1 MDTRQKIII
10 VLTSGTIPDEVL
22 AEYSNLFGLS
32 EGEKEVV
39 GTFSYGH
46 NQIGLYF
53 PSEYQQKVVE
63 LIKSGKV
70 EKDAAYTSYYETDS
84 DTGQGVLAPVQYW
97 KEVSIDGN
105 GISGCEDIINE
116 ALEVDLEPGLG
127 FNLDNISKGYAQ
139 MISGFESE
147 LNDMKQAI
155 PKEIQAYHDDES
167 FEEIKKNA
175 IEKVIGS
182 EEYKKLVDLQ
192 NHSKVDPEE
201 VEKEAQALQEQY
213 ELEKTNYF
221 FENKIPINAD
231 TIREY
236 DAEEGRLDELQKKID
251 ELGEASIPT
260 EKQAEIKQLEKSI
273 RNQIISIVDQQVDY
287 DFASLAAISQKKKEF
302 LSSLKEVLDE
312 GDLQTEEST
321 QPNSLLLDVLS
332 SPSESETNSEP
343 SSETENLK
351 EFDEVPEVL
360 SEVQTNDTQQ
370 PDNPTPE
377 EDEVD
382 SSTTASDFIEDD
394 RLPEEPKDEPL
405 EEPEEEVDLGDLDA
419 SLNNEDAEQFG
430 VSGFRALEG
439 EPAIKEEKSD
449 IENGE
454 EEMKQEEH
462 TEDQSQGLDGW
473 FDTKNTPTEKEEVVA
488 TKIEEPRDEE
498 KTPKKPNKQASK
510 KGLVGKFNKLEKK
523 EKIFFGV
530 TGAVGVIILILGIS
544 TVLSISKALN
554 APKDNSIKSEK
565 IESKSS
571 KTKNDS
577 SSSKSKSKDSKS
589 SDDTDSNKKYKLSKS
604 QYEDYVNRLS
614 ALSGIYINSDGG
626 LGGELKFSD
635 GSTRRIKKFTR
646 DGELIVVDEDKKET
660 TFDKKWV
667 DGLLARL
674 EAEGTSSK
682 ESGQNE
688 ESTDKSKEGGE

>member
-22 AEYSNLFGLS
+22 AEYSDLFGLS

-84 DTGQGVLAPVQYW
+84 DTGQGVLAPVEYW

-105 GISGCEDIINE
+105 GSSEYEDIINE
-116 ALEVDLEPGLG
+116 ALEVDLEPSLG

-147 LNDMKQAI
+147 LNDMKQSM
-155 PKEIQAYHDDES
+155 PKEIQAYHNDEN

-175 IEKVIGS
+175 IEKVINS
-182 EEYKKLVDLQ
+182 EDYKKLVDLQ
-192 NHSKVDPEE
+192 NHPKVDPEE
-201 VEKEAQALQEQY
+201 VEKKAQELQEQY

-231 TIREY
+231 TIRKY

-251 ELGEASIPT
+251 ELSEASIPT
-260 EKQAEIKQLEKSI
+260 EKQAEIKQLKKSI
-273 RNQIISIVDQQVDY
+273 RNQIISIVDQEVDY

-312 GDLQTEEST
+312 GDLQEEGPT
-321 QPNSLLLDVLS
+321 QPNSLLLDVMS
-332 SPSESETNSEP
+332 SPSESETNNES
-343 SSETENLK
+343 SSETENLQ
-351 EFDEVPEVL
+351 EFDETPEVL
-360 SEVQTNDTQQ
+360 SEVQTNDTQ
-370 PDNPTPE
+370 PENPTPE
-377 EDEVD
+377 KDEVD
-382 SSTTASDFIEDD
+382 SSTNAADFIEED
-394 RLPEEPKDEPL
+394 RLPEIPKEEAL
-405 EEPEEEVDLGDLDA
+405 EEAEEEVDLGDLDA

-439 EPAIKEEKSD
+439 EPVTKEEKAD

-462 TEDQSQGLDGW
+462 TEEQEQGLDGW

-488 TKIEEPRDEE
+488 SKTEEPSEEE

-565 IESKSS
+565 VESKSS
-571 KTKNDS
+571 KTKSDS
-577 SSSKSKSKDSKS
+577 SSSKSKSKTSKS

-682 ESGQNE
+682 ESGQSE

>member
-22 AEYSNLFGLS
+22 AEYSDLFGLS

-84 DTGQGVLAPVQYW
+84 DTGQGVLAPVEYW

-105 GISGCEDIINE
+105 GSSEYEDIINE
-116 ALEVDLEPGLG
+116 ALEVDLEPSLG

-147 LNDMKQAI
+147 LNDMKQSM
-155 PKEIQAYHDDES
+155 PKEIQAYHNDEN

-175 IEKVIGS
+175 IEKVINS
-182 EEYKKLVDLQ
+182 EDYKKLVDLQ
-192 NHSKVDPEE
+192 NHPKVDPEE
-201 VEKEAQALQEQY
+201 VEKKAQELQEQY

-231 TIREY
+231 TIRKY

-260 EKQAEIKQLEKSI
+260 EKQAEIKQLKKSI
-273 RNQIISIVDQQVDY
+273 RNQIISIVDQEVDY

-312 GDLQTEEST
+312 GDLQEEGPT
-321 QPNSLLLDVLS
+321 QPNSLLLDVMS
-332 SPSESETNSEP
+332 SPSESETNNES
-343 SSETENLK
+343 SSETENLQ
-351 EFDEVPEVL
+351 EFDETPEVL
-360 SEVQTNDTQQ
+360 SEVQTNDTQ
-370 PDNPTPE
+370 PENPTPE
-377 EDEVD
+377 KDEVD
-382 SSTTASDFIEDD
+382 SSTNAADFIEED
-394 RLPEEPKDEPL
+394 RLPEIPK
-405 EEPEEEVDLGDLDA
+405 EEAEEEVDLGDLDA

-439 EPAIKEEKSD
+439 ESVIKEEKSD

-462 TEDQSQGLDGW
+462 TEEQEQGLDGW

-488 TKIEEPRDEE
+488 SKTEEPSEEE

-565 IESKSS
+565 VESKSS
-571 KTKNDS
+571 KTKSDS
-577 SSSKSKSKDSKS
+577 SSSKSKSKTSKS

-604 QYEDYVNRLS
+604 QYEDYVSRLS

-682 ESGQNE
+682 ESGQSE
-688 ESTDKSKEGGE
+688 GSTDKPKEGGE

>member
-22 AEYSNLFGLS
+22 AEYSDLFGLS

-84 DTGQGVLAPVQYW
+84 DTGQGVLAPVEYW

-105 GISGCEDIINE
+105 GSSEYEDIINE
-116 ALEVDLEPGLG
+116 ALEVDLEPSLG

-147 LNDMKQAI
+147 LNDMKQSM
-155 PKEIQAYHDDES
+155 PKEIQAYHNDEN

-175 IEKVIGS
+175 IEKVINS
-182 EEYKKLVDLQ
+182 EDYKKLVDLQ
-192 NHSKVDPEE
+192 NHPKVDPEE
-201 VEKEAQALQEQY
+201 VEKKAQELQKQY

-231 TIREY
+231 TIRKY

-260 EKQAEIKQLEKSI
+260 EKQAEIKQLKKSI
-273 RNQIISIVDQQVDY
+273 RNQIISIVDQEVDY

-312 GDLQTEEST
+312 GDLQEEGPT
-321 QPNSLLLDVLS
+321 QPNSLLLDVMS
-332 SPSESETNSEP
+332 SPSESETNNES
-343 SSETENLK
+343 SSETENLQ
-351 EFDEVPEVL
+351 EFDETPEVL
-360 SEVQTNDTQQ
+360 SEVQTNDTQ
-370 PDNPTPE
+370 PENPTPE
-377 EDEVD
+377 KDEVD
-382 SSTTASDFIEDD
+382 SSTNAADFIEED
-394 RLPEEPKDEPL
+394 RLPEIPKEEAL
-405 EEPEEEVDLGDLDA
+405 EEAEEEVDLGDLDA

-439 EPAIKEEKSD
+439 ESVIKEEKSD

-462 TEDQSQGLDGW
+462 TEEQEQGLDGW

-488 TKIEEPRDEE
+488 SKTEEPSEEE

-530 TGAVGVIILILGIS
+530 TGAVGVIILILGFS

-565 IESKSS
+565 VESKSS
-571 KTKNDS
+571 KTKSDS
-577 SSSKSKSKDSKS
+577 SSSKSKSKTSKS

-604 QYEDYVNRLS
+604 QYEDYVSRLS

-682 ESGQNE
+682 ESGQSE
-688 ESTDKSKEGGE
+688 GSTDKPKEGGE

>member
-22 AEYSNLFGLS
+22 AEYSDLFGLS

-84 DTGQGVLAPVQYW
+84 DTGQGVLAPVEYW

-105 GISGCEDIINE
+105 GSSEYEDIINE
-116 ALEVDLEPGLG
+116 ALEVDLEPSLG

-147 LNDMKQAI
+147 LNDMKQSM
-155 PKEIQAYHDDES
+155 PKEIQAYHNDEN

-175 IEKVIGS
+175 IEKVINS
-182 EEYKKLVDLQ
+182 EDYKKLVDLQ
-192 NHSKVDPEE
+192 NHPKVDTEE
-201 VEKEAQALQEQY
+201 VEKKAQELQEQY

-231 TIREY
+231 TIRKY

-260 EKQAEIKQLEKSI
+260 EKQAEIEQLKKSI

-312 GDLQTEEST
+312 GDLQEEGPT
-321 QPNSLLLDVLS
+321 QPNSLLLDVMS
-332 SPSESETNSEP
+332 SPSESETNNES
-343 SSETENLK
+343 SSETENLQ
-351 EFDEVPEVL
+351 EFDETPEVL
-360 SEVQTNDTQQ
+360 SEVQTNDTQ
-370 PDNPTPE
+370 PENPTPE
-377 EDEVD
+377 KDEVD
-382 SSTTASDFIEDD
+382 SSTNAADFIEGD
-394 RLPEEPKDEPL
+394 RLPEIPKEEAL
-405 EEPEEEVDLGDLDA
+405 EEAEEVVDLGDLDA

-439 EPAIKEEKSD
+439 EPVIKEEKSD

-462 TEDQSQGLDGW
+462 TEEQEQGLDGW

-488 TKIEEPRDEE
+488 SKTEEPSEEE

-530 TGAVGVIILILGIS
+530 TGAVGVIILIWGIS

-565 IESKSS
+565 VESKSS
-571 KTKNDS
+571 KTKSDS
-577 SSSKSKSKDSKS
+577 SSSKSKSKTSKS

-604 QYEDYVNRLS
+604 QYEDYVSRLS

-682 ESGQNE
+682 ESGQSE
-688 ESTDKSKEGGE
+688 ESTDKPKEGGE

>member
-22 AEYSNLFGLS
+22 AEYSDLFGLS

-63 LIKSGKV
+63 LIRSGKV

-84 DTGQGVLAPVQYW
+84 DTGQGVLAPVEYW

-105 GISGCEDIINE
+105 GTSEYEDIINE
-116 ALEVDLEPGLG
+116 ALEVDLEPSLG

-147 LNDMKQAI
+147 LNDMKQSM
-155 PKEIQAYHDDES
+155 PEEIQAYHNDEN

-175 IEKVIGS
+175 IEKVINS
-182 EEYKKLVDLQ
+182 EDYKKLVDLQ
-192 NHSKVDPEE
+192 NHPKVDPEE
-201 VEKEAQALQEQY
+201 VEKKAQELQEQY

-231 TIREY
+231 TIRKY

-260 EKQAEIKQLEKSI
+260 EKQAEIKQLKKLI

-312 GDLQTEEST
+312 GDLQEEGPT
-321 QPNSLLLDVLS
+321 QPNSLLLDVMS
-332 SPSESETNSEP
+332 SPSESETNNES
-343 SSETENLK
+343 SSETENLQ
-351 EFDEVPEVL
+351 EFDETPEVL
-360 SEVQTNDTQQ
+360 SEVQTNDTQ
-370 PDNPTPE
+370 PENPTPE
-377 EDEVD
+377 KDEVD
-382 SSTTASDFIEDD
+382 SSTNAADFIEED
-394 RLPEEPKDEPL
+394 RLPEIPKEEAL
-405 EEPEEEVDLGDLDA
+405 EEAEEEVDLEDLDA

-439 EPAIKEEKSD
+439 EPVIKEEKSD

-462 TEDQSQGLDGW
+462 TEEQEQGLDGW

-488 TKIEEPRDEE
+488 PKTEEPSEEE

-523 EKIFFGV
+523 EKIFFGA
-530 TGAVGVIILILGIS
+530 TGAVGVIILIFGLS

-565 IESKSS
+565 VESKSS
-571 KTKNDS
+571 KTKSDS
-577 SSSKSKSKDSKS
+577 SSSKSKSKTSKS

-682 ESGQNE
+682 ESGQSE
-688 ESTDKSKEGGE
+688 ESTDKPKEGAE

>member
-22 AEYSNLFGLS
+22 AEYSDLFGLS

-84 DTGQGVLAPVQYW
+84 DTGQGVLAPVEYW

-105 GISGCEDIINE
+105 GTSEYEDIINE
-116 ALEVDLEPGLG
+116 ALEVDLEPSLG

-147 LNDMKQAI
+147 LNDMKQSM
-155 PKEIQAYHDDES
+155 PEEIQAYHNDEN

-175 IEKVIGS
+175 IEKVINS
-182 EEYKKLVDLQ
+182 EDYKKLVDLQ
-192 NHSKVDPEE
+192 NHSKVDPGE
-201 VEKEAQALQEQY
+201 VEKKAQELQEQY

-236 DAEEGRLDELQKKID
+236 DAEEGRLDDLQKKID
-251 ELGEASIPT
+251 ELGEASIST
-260 EKQAEIKQLEKSI
+260 EKQAEIRQLKKSI
-273 RNQIISIVDQQVDY
+273 RNQIISLVDQQVDY

-312 GDLQTEEST
+312 GDLQTEEPT

-343 SSETENLK
+343 SSETENLQ

-394 RLPEEPKDEPL
+394 RRPEEPKEEPL

-439 EPAIKEEKSD
+439 EPVIKEEKSD

-462 TEDQSQGLDGW
+462 TEEQEQGLDGW

-488 TKIEEPRDEE
+488 PKTEEPSEEE

-530 TGAVGVIILILGIS
+530 TGAVGVIMLIFGIS

-565 IESKSS
+565 VESKSS
-571 KTKNDS
+571 KTKSDS
-577 SSSKSKSKDSKS
+577 SSSKSKSKTSKS
-589 SDDTDSNKKYKLSKS
+589 SEDTDSNKKYKLSKS

-682 ESGQNE
+682 ESGQSE
-688 ESTDKSKEGGE
+688 ESTDKPKEGAE

>member
-22 AEYSNLFGLS
+22 AEYSDLFGLS

-84 DTGQGVLAPVQYW
+84 DTGQGVLAPVEYW

-105 GISGCEDIINE
+105 GSSEYEDIINE
-116 ALEVDLEPGLG
+116 ALEVDLEPSLG

-147 LNDMKQAI
+147 LNDMKQSM
-155 PKEIQAYHDDES
+155 PKEIQAYHNDEN

-175 IEKVIGS
+175 IEKVINS
-182 EEYKKLVDLQ
+182 EDYKKLVDLQ
-192 NHSKVDPEE
+192 NHPKVDPEE
-201 VEKEAQALQEQY
+201 VEKKAQELQEQY

-221 FENKIPINAD
+221 FENKIPINAE

-236 DAEEGRLDELQKKID
+236 DAEEGRLNELQKKID
-251 ELGEASIPT
+251 ELSEASIPT

-273 RNQIISIVDQQVDY
+273 RNQVISIIDQQVDY

-302 LSSLKEVLDE
+302 LSSLKEVLDD
-312 GDLQTEEST
+312 GDLQEEGPT
-321 QPNSLLLDVLS
+321 QPNSLLLDVMS
-332 SPSESETNSEP
+332 SPSESETNNES
-343 SSETENLK
+343 SSETENLQ
-351 EFDEVPEVL
+351 EFDETPEVL
-360 SEVQTNDTQQ
+360 SEVQTNATQ
-370 PDNPTPE
+370 PENSTPE

-382 SSTTASDFIEDD
+382 SSTNAADFIEED
-394 RLPEEPKDEPL
+394 RLLEIPKEEPL
-405 EEPEEEVDLGDLDA
+405 EEAEEVVDLGDLDA

-439 EPAIKEEKSD
+439 EPVIKEEKSD

-462 TEDQSQGLDGW
+462 TEEQERGLDGW

-488 TKIEEPRDEE
+488 PKTEEPSEEE
-498 KTPKKPNKQASK
+498 KTPKKPNKQVSK

-530 TGAVGVIILILGIS
+530 AGAVGVIMLIFGIS

-565 IESKSS
+565 VESKSS
-571 KTKNDS
+571 KTKSDS
-577 SSSKSKSKDSKS
+577 SSSKSKSKTSKS
-589 SDDTDSNKKYKLSKS
+589 SDGTDSNKKYKLSKS

-682 ESGQNE
+682 ESGQSE
-688 ESTDKSKEGGE
+688 ESTDKPKEGAE

>member
-22 AEYSNLFGLS
+22 AEYSDLFGLS

-84 DTGQGVLAPVQYW
+84 DTGQGVLAPVEYW

-105 GISGCEDIINE
+105 GSSEYEDIINE
-116 ALEVDLEPGLG
+116 ALEVDLEPSLG

-147 LNDMKQAI
+147 LNDMKQSM
-155 PKEIQAYHDDES
+155 PKEIQAYHNDEN

-175 IEKVIGS
+175 IEKVINS
-182 EEYKKLVDLQ
+182 EDYKKLVDLQ
-192 NHSKVDPEE
+192 NHPKVDPEE
-201 VEKEAQALQEQY
+201 VEKKAQELQEQY

-231 TIREY
+231 TIRKY

-251 ELGEASIPT
+251 ELSEASIPT
-260 EKQAEIKQLEKSI
+260 EKQAEIKQLKKSI
-273 RNQIISIVDQQVDY
+273 RNQIISIVDQEVDY

-312 GDLQTEEST
+312 GDLQEEGPT
-321 QPNSLLLDVLS
+321 QPNSLLLDVMS
-332 SPSESETNSEP
+332 SPSESETNNES
-343 SSETENLK
+343 SSETENLQ
-351 EFDEVPEVL
+351 EFDETPEVL
-360 SEVQTNDTQQ
+360 SEVQTNDTQ
-370 PDNPTPE
+370 PENPTPE
-377 EDEVD
+377 KDEVD
-382 SSTTASDFIEDD
+382 SSTNAADFIEED
-394 RLPEEPKDEPL
+394 RLPEIPK
-405 EEPEEEVDLGDLDA
+405 EEAEEEVDLGDLDA

-439 EPAIKEEKSD
+439 EPVIKEEKAD

-462 TEDQSQGLDGW
+462 TEEQEQGLDGW

-488 TKIEEPRDEE
+488 SKTEEPSEEE

-565 IESKSS
+565 VESKSS
-571 KTKNDS
+571 KTKSDS
-577 SSSKSKSKDSKS
+577 SSSKSKSKTSKS

-604 QYEDYVNRLS
+604 QYEDYVSRLS

-682 ESGQNE
+682 ESGQSE
-688 ESTDKSKEGGE
+688 ESADKSKEGGE

>member
-22 AEYSNLFGLS
+22 AEYSDLFGLS

-84 DTGQGVLAPVQYW
+84 DTGQGVLAPVEYW

-105 GISGCEDIINE
+105 GTSEYEDIINE
-116 ALEVDLEPGLG
+116 ALEVDLEPSLG

-147 LNDMKQAI
+147 LNDMKQSM
-155 PKEIQAYHDDES
+155 PEEIQAYHNDEN

-175 IEKVIGS
+175 IEKVINS
-182 EEYKKLVDLQ
+182 EDYKKLVDLQ

-201 VEKEAQALQEQY
+201 VEKKAQELQKQY

-236 DAEEGRLDELQKKID
+236 DAEEGRLNELQKKID

-260 EKQAEIKQLEKSI
+260 EKQAEIKQLKKSI

-312 GDLQTEEST
+312 GDLQAEGST
-321 QPNSLLLDVLS
+321 QPNSLLLDVMS
-332 SPSESETNSEP
+332 SPSESETNNES
-343 SSETENLK
+343 SSETENLQ
-351 EFDEVPEVL
+351 EFDETPEVL
-360 SEVQTNDTQQ
+360 SEVQTNDTQ
-370 PDNPTPE
+370 PENSTPE
-377 EDEVD
+377 
-382 SSTTASDFIEDD
+382 
-394 RLPEEPKDEPL
+394 KD
-405 EEPEEEVDLGDLDA
+405 EVDLGDLDA

-439 EPAIKEEKSD
+439 EPVIKEEKSD

-454 EEMKQEEH
+454 EMKQEEH
-462 TEDQSQGLDGW
+462 TEEQEQGLDGW

-488 TKIEEPRDEE
+488 SKTEKPSEEE

-523 EKIFFGV
+523 EKIFFGM
-530 TGAVGVIILILGIS
+530 TGAVGVIILIFGIS

-565 IESKSS
+565 VESKSS
-571 KTKNDS
+571 KTKSDS
-577 SSSKSKSKDSKS
+577 SSSKSKSKTSKS
-589 SDDTDSNKKYKLSKS
+589 SDDTDSGKKYKLSKS
-604 QYEDYVNRLS
+604 QYEDYVSRLS

-646 DGELIVVDEDKKET
+646 DGELIVIDENKKET

-682 ESGQNE
+682 ESGQSE

>member
-10 VLTSGTIPDEVL
+10 VLTSGTIPDKVL
-22 AEYSNLFGLS
+22 AEYSDLFGLS

-63 LIKSGKV
+63 LIRSGKV

-84 DTGQGVLAPVQYW
+84 DTGQGVLAPVEYW

-105 GISGCEDIINE
+105 GSSEYEDIINE
-116 ALEVDLEPGLG
+116 ALEVDLEPSLG

-147 LNDMKQAI
+147 LNDMKQSM
-155 PKEIQAYHDDES
+155 PKEIQAYHNDEN

-175 IEKVIGS
+175 IEKVINS
-182 EEYKKLVDLQ
+182 EDYKKLVDLQ
-192 NHSKVDPEE
+192 NHPKVDPEE
-201 VEKEAQALQEQY
+201 VEKKAQELQEQY

-231 TIREY
+231 TIRKY

-260 EKQAEIKQLEKSI
+260 EKQAEIKQLKKSI

-312 GDLQTEEST
+312 GDLQEEGPT
-321 QPNSLLLDVLS
+321 QPNSLLLDVMS
-332 SPSESETNSEP
+332 SPSESETNNES
-343 SSETENLK
+343 SSETENLQ
-351 EFDEVPEVL
+351 EFDETPEVL
-360 SEVQTNDTQQ
+360 SEVQTNDTQ
-370 PDNPTPE
+370 PENPIPE
-377 EDEVD
+377 
-382 SSTTASDFIEDD
+382 
-394 RLPEEPKDEPL
+394 KD
-405 EEPEEEVDLGDLDA
+405 EVDLGDLDA

-430 VSGFRALEG
+430 VSGFRALEE
-439 EPAIKEEKSD
+439 EPVIKEEKSD
-449 IENGE
+449 MENGE

-462 TEDQSQGLDGW
+462 TEEQEQGLDGW

-488 TKIEEPRDEE
+488 SKTEEPSEEE

-530 TGAVGVIILILGIS
+530 IGAVGVIILILGIS

-565 IESKSS
+565 VESKSS
-571 KTKNDS
+571 KTKSDS
-577 SSSKSKSKDSKS
+577 SSSKSKSKTSKS

-682 ESGQNE
+682 ESGQSE
-688 ESTDKSKEGGE
+688 ESTDKPKEGAE

>member
-22 AEYSNLFGLS
+22 AEYSDLFGLS

-84 DTGQGVLAPVQYW
+84 DTGQGVLAPVEYW

-105 GISGCEDIINE
+105 GSSEYEDIINE
-116 ALEVDLEPGLG
+116 ALEVDLEPSLG

-147 LNDMKQAI
+147 LNDMKQSM
-155 PKEIQAYHDDES
+155 PKEIQAYHNDEN

-175 IEKVIGS
+175 IEKVINS
-182 EEYKKLVDLQ
+182 EDYKKLVDLQ
-192 NHSKVDPEE
+192 NQPKVDPEE
-201 VEKEAQALQEQY
+201 VEKKAQELQEQY

-221 FENKIPINAD
+221 YENKIPINAD
-231 TIREY
+231 TIRKY

-260 EKQAEIKQLEKSI
+260 EKQAEIKQLKKSI

-287 DFASLAAISQKKKEF
+287 DFASLAAISQQKKEF

-312 GDLQTEEST
+312 GDLQEEGPT
-321 QPNSLLLDVLS
+321 QPNSLLLDVMS
-332 SPSESETNSEP
+332 SPSESETNNES
-343 SSETENLK
+343 SSETENLQ
-351 EFDEVPEVL
+351 EFDETPEVL
-360 SEVQTNDTQQ
+360 SEVQTNDTQ
-370 PDNPTPE
+370 PENPTPE
-377 EDEVD
+377 
-382 SSTTASDFIEDD
+382 
-394 RLPEEPKDEPL
+394 KD
-405 EEPEEEVDLGDLDA
+405 EVDLGDLDA

-439 EPAIKEEKSD
+439 EPVIKEEKSD
-449 IENGE
+449 IENRE

-462 TEDQSQGLDGW
+462 TEEQEQGLDGW

-488 TKIEEPRDEE
+488 SKTEEPSEEE

-510 KGLVGKFNKLEKK
+510 KGIVGKFNKLEKK

-565 IESKSS
+565 VESKSS
-571 KTKNDS
+571 KTKSDS
-577 SSSKSKSKDSKS
+577 SSSKSKSKTSKS

-604 QYEDYVNRLS
+604 QYEDYVSRLS

-626 LGGELKFSD
+626 VGGELKFSD

-646 DGELIVVDEDKKET
+646 NGELIVIDEDKKET

-682 ESGQNE
+682 ESGQSE

>member
-22 AEYSNLFGLS
+22 AEYSDLFGLS

-84 DTGQGVLAPVQYW
+84 DTGQGVLAPVEYW

-105 GISGCEDIINE
+105 GTSEYEDIINE
-116 ALEVDLEPGLG
+116 ALEVDLEPSLG

-147 LNDMKQAI
+147 LNDMKQSM
-155 PKEIQAYHDDES
+155 PEEIQAYHNDEN

-175 IEKVIGS
+175 IEKVINS
-182 EEYKKLVDLQ
+182 EDYKKLVDLQ

-201 VEKEAQALQEQY
+201 VEKKAQELQKQY

-221 FENKIPINAD
+221 FENKVPINAD

-236 DAEEGRLDELQKKID
+236 DAEEGRLNELQKKID

-260 EKQAEIKQLEKSI
+260 EKQAEIKQLKKSI

-312 GDLQTEEST
+312 GDLQAEGST
-321 QPNSLLLDVLS
+321 QPNSLLLDVMS
-332 SPSESETNSEP
+332 SPSESETNNES
-343 SSETENLK
+343 SSETENLQ
-351 EFDEVPEVL
+351 EFDETPEVL
-360 SEVQTNDTQQ
+360 SEVQTNDTQ
-370 PDNPTPE
+370 PENPTPE

-382 SSTTASDFIEDD
+382 SSTNAADFIEED
-394 RLPEEPKDEPL
+394 RLPEIPKEESL
-405 EEPEEEVDLGDLDA
+405 EGAEEEVNLGDLDA

-439 EPAIKEEKSD
+439 EPVIKEEKSD

-454 EEMKQEEH
+454 EMKQEEH
-462 TEDQSQGLDGW
+462 TEEQEQGLDGW

-488 TKIEEPRDEE
+488 PKTEEPREEE

-530 TGAVGVIILILGIS
+530 TGAVGVIILIFGIS

-565 IESKSS
+565 VESKSS
-571 KTKNDS
+571 KTKSDS
-577 SSSKSKSKDSKS
+577 SSSKSKSKTSKS
-589 SDDTDSNKKYKLSKS
+589 SDDTDSGKKYKLSKS
-604 QYEDYVNRLS
+604 QYEDYVSRLS

-646 DGELIVVDEDKKET
+646 DGELIVIDENKKET

-682 ESGQNE
+682 ESGQSE

>member
-22 AEYSNLFGLS
+22 AEYSDLFGLS

-84 DTGQGVLAPVQYW
+84 DTGQGVLAPVEYW

-105 GISGCEDIINE
+105 GSSEYEDIINE
-116 ALEVDLEPGLG
+116 ALEVDLEPSLG

-147 LNDMKQAI
+147 LNDMKQSM
-155 PKEIQAYHDDES
+155 PKEIQAYHNDEN

-175 IEKVIGS
+175 IEKVINS
-182 EEYKKLVDLQ
+182 EDYKKLVDLQ
-192 NHSKVDPEE
+192 NHPKVDPEE
-201 VEKEAQALQEQY
+201 VEKKAQELQEQY

-231 TIREY
+231 TIRKY

-260 EKQAEIKQLEKSI
+260 EKQAEIKQLKKSI
-273 RNQIISIVDQQVDY
+273 RNQIISIVDQEVDY

-312 GDLQTEEST
+312 GDLQEEGPT
-321 QPNSLLLDVLS
+321 QPNSLLLDVMS
-332 SPSESETNSEP
+332 SPSESETNNES
-343 SSETENLK
+343 SSETENLQ
-351 EFDEVPEVL
+351 EFDETPEVL
-360 SEVQTNDTQQ
+360 SEVQTNDTQ
-370 PDNPTPE
+370 PENPTPE
-377 EDEVD
+377 KDEVD
-382 SSTTASDFIEDD
+382 SSTNAADFIEED
-394 RLPEEPKDEPL
+394 RLPEIPK
-405 EEPEEEVDLGDLDA
+405 EEAEEEVDLGDLDA

-439 EPAIKEEKSD
+439 ESVIKEEKSD

-462 TEDQSQGLDGW
+462 TEEQEQGLDGW
-473 FDTKNTPTEKEEVVA
+473 FDTKNTPTDKEEVVA
-488 TKIEEPRDEE
+488 SKTEEPSEEE

-565 IESKSS
+565 VESKSS
-571 KTKNDS
+571 KTKSDS
-577 SSSKSKSKDSKS
+577 SSSKSKSKTSKS

-604 QYEDYVNRLS
+604 QYEDYVSRLS

-682 ESGQNE
+682 ESGQSE
-688 ESTDKSKEGGE
+688 GSTDKPKEGGE

>member
-22 AEYSNLFGLS
+22 AEYSDLFGLS
-32 EGEKEVV
+32 KGEKEVV

-84 DTGQGVLAPVQYW
+84 DTGQGVLAPVEYW

-105 GISGCEDIINE
+105 RTRECDDIINE
-116 ALEVDLEPGLG
+116 ALEVDLEPSLG

-147 LNDMKQAI
+147 LNDMRQSI
-155 PKEIQAYHDDES
+155 PKEIQAYHNDEN

-175 IEKVIGS
+175 IEKVINS
-182 EEYKKLVDLQ
+182 QDYKKLVDLQ

-201 VEKEAQALQEQY
+201 VEKKAQELQEQY

-236 DAEEGRLDELQKKID
+236 DAEEGRLNELQKKID
-251 ELGEASIPT
+251 ELSEASIPT
-260 EKQAEIKQLEKSI
+260 EKQAEIKKLEKSI
-273 RNQIISIVDQQVDY
+273 RNQTVSIVDQQVDY

-312 GDLQTEEST
+312 GDLQAEGPT
-321 QPNSLLLDVLS
+321 QPNSLLLDVMS
-332 SPSESETNSEP
+332 SPSESETNNES
-343 SSETENLK
+343 SSETENSQ
-351 EFDEVPEVL
+351 EFDETLEVL
-360 SEVQTNDTQQ
+360 SEVQTNDTQ
-370 PDNPTPE
+370 PENPTPG
-377 EDEVD
+377 ED
-382 SSTTASDFIEDD
+382 
-394 RLPEEPKDEPL
+394 
-405 EEPEEEVDLGDLDA
+405 EVDLGDLDA

-439 EPAIKEEKSD
+439 KPVIKEEKSD

-454 EEMKQEEH
+454 EMKQEEH
-462 TEDQSQGLDGW
+462 TEEQERGLDGW

-488 TKIEEPRDEE
+488 PKTEEPSEEE
-498 KTPKKPNKQASK
+498 KTPKKPNKQVSK

-530 TGAVGVIILILGIS
+530 AGAVGVIMLIFGIS

-565 IESKSS
+565 VESKSS
-571 KTKNDS
+571 KTKSDS
-577 SSSKSKSKDSKS
+577 SSSKSKSKTSKS
-589 SDDTDSNKKYKLSKS
+589 SDGTDSNKKYKLSKS

-682 ESGQNE
+682 ESGQSE
-688 ESTDKSKEGGE
+688 ESTDKPKEGAE

>member
-22 AEYSNLFGLS
+22 AEYSDLFGLS

-53 PSEYQQKVVE
+53 PSEYQQKIVE

-84 DTGQGVLAPVQYW
+84 DTGQGVLAPVECW

-105 GISGCEDIINE
+105 GTSEYEDIINE
-116 ALEVDLEPGLG
+116 ALEVDLEPSLG

-147 LNDMKQAI
+147 LNDMKQSM
-155 PKEIQAYHDDES
+155 PEEIQGYHNDEN

-175 IEKVIGS
+175 IEKVINS
-182 EEYKKLVDLQ
+182 EDYKKLVDLQ

-201 VEKEAQALQEQY
+201 VEKKAQELQEQY

-236 DAEEGRLDELQKKID
+236 DAEEGRLNELQKKID

-260 EKQAEIKQLEKSI
+260 EKQAEIKQLKESI

-312 GDLQTEEST
+312 GDLQAEGST
-321 QPNSLLLDVLS
+321 QPNSLLLDVMS
-332 SPSESETNSEP
+332 SPSESETNNES
-343 SSETENLK
+343 SSETENLQ
-351 EFDEVPEVL
+351 EFDETPEVL
-360 SEVQTNDTQQ
+360 SEVQTNDTQ
-370 PDNPTPE
+370 PKNPTPE

-382 SSTTASDFIEDD
+382 SSTNAADSIEED
-394 RLPEEPKDEPL
+394 RRPEIPK
-405 EEPEEEVDLGDLDA
+405 EEAEEEVNLGDLDA

-439 EPAIKEEKSD
+439 EPVIKEEKSD

-454 EEMKQEEH
+454 EKMKQEEH
-462 TEDQSQGLDGW
+462 TEEQEQGLDGW

-488 TKIEEPRDEE
+488 PKTEEPSEEE
-498 KTPKKPNKQASK
+498 KTPKKPKKQASK
-510 KGLVGKFNKLEKK
+510 KGLVGKFNKLEQK

-530 TGAVGVIILILGIS
+530 TGAVGVIILIFGIS

-565 IESKSS
+565 VESKSS
-571 KTKNDS
+571 KTKSDS
-577 SSSKSKSKDSKS
+577 SSSKSKSKTSKS

-604 QYEDYVNRLS
+604 QYEDYVSRLS

-682 ESGQNE
+682 ESGQSE
-688 ESTDKSKEGGE
+688 GSTDKPKEGGE

>member
-22 AEYSNLFGLS
+22 AEYSDLFGLS

-84 DTGQGVLAPVQYW
+84 DTGQGVLAPVEYW

-105 GISGCEDIINE
+105 GSSEYEDIINE
-116 ALEVDLEPGLG
+116 ALEVDLEPSLG

-147 LNDMKQAI
+147 LNDMKQSM
-155 PKEIQAYHDDES
+155 PKEIQAYHNDEN

-175 IEKVIGS
+175 IEKVINS
-182 EEYKKLVDLQ
+182 EDYKKLVDLQ
-192 NHSKVDPEE
+192 NHPKVDPEE
-201 VEKEAQALQEQY
+201 VEKKAQELQEQY

-231 TIREY
+231 TIRKY

-251 ELGEASIPT
+251 ELSEASIPT
-260 EKQAEIKQLEKSI
+260 EKQAEIKQLKKSI
-273 RNQIISIVDQQVDY
+273 RNQIISIVDQEVDY

-312 GDLQTEEST
+312 GDLQEEGPT
-321 QPNSLLLDVLS
+321 QPNSLLLDVMS
-332 SPSESETNSEP
+332 SPSESETNNES
-343 SSETENLK
+343 SSETENLQ
-351 EFDEVPEVL
+351 EFDETPEVL
-360 SEVQTNDTQQ
+360 SEVQTNDTQ
-370 PDNPTPE
+370 PENPTPE
-377 EDEVD
+377 KDEVD
-382 SSTTASDFIEDD
+382 SSTNAADFIEED
-394 RLPEEPKDEPL
+394 RLPEIPKEEAL
-405 EEPEEEVDLGDLDA
+405 EEAEEEVDLGDLDA

-439 EPAIKEEKSD
+439 EPVIKEEKAD

-462 TEDQSQGLDGW
+462 TEEQEQGLDGW

-488 TKIEEPRDEE
+488 SKTEEPSEEE

-565 IESKSS
+565 VESKSS
-571 KTKNDS
+571 KTKSDS
-577 SSSKSKSKDSKS
+577 SSSKSKSKTSKS

-604 QYEDYVNRLS
+604 QYEDYVSRLS

-682 ESGQNE
+682 ESGQSE
-688 ESTDKSKEGGE
+688 GSTDKPKEGGE

>member
-22 AEYSNLFGLS
+22 AEYSDLFGLS

-84 DTGQGVLAPVQYW
+84 DTGQGVLAPVEYW

-105 GISGCEDIINE
+105 GSSEYEDIINE
-116 ALEVDLEPGLG
+116 ALEVDLEPSLG

-147 LNDMKQAI
+147 LNDMKQSM
-155 PKEIQAYHDDES
+155 PKEIQAYHNDEN

-175 IEKVIGS
+175 IEKVINS
-182 EEYKKLVDLQ
+182 EDYKKLVDLQ
-192 NHSKVDPEE
+192 NHPKVDPEE
-201 VEKEAQALQEQY
+201 VEKKAQELQEQY

-231 TIREY
+231 TIRKY

-260 EKQAEIKQLEKSI
+260 EKQAEIKQLKKSI
-273 RNQIISIVDQQVDY
+273 RNQIISIVDQEVDY

-312 GDLQTEEST
+312 GDLQEEGPT
-321 QPNSLLLDVLS
+321 QPNSLLLDVMS
-332 SPSESETNSEP
+332 SPSESETNNES
-343 SSETENLK
+343 SSETDNLQ
-351 EFDEVPEVL
+351 EFDETPEVL
-360 SEVQTNDTQQ
+360 SEVQTNDTQ
-370 PDNPTPE
+370 PENPTPE
-377 EDEVD
+377 
-382 SSTTASDFIEDD
+382 
-394 RLPEEPKDEPL
+394 KD
-405 EEPEEEVDLGDLDA
+405 EVDLGDLDA

-439 EPAIKEEKSD
+439 EPVIKEEKSD

-454 EEMKQEEH
+454 EMKQEEH
-462 TEDQSQGLDGW
+462 TEEQEQGLDGW

-488 TKIEEPRDEE
+488 SKTEEPSEEE

-565 IESKSS
+565 VESKSS
-571 KTKNDS
+571 KTKSDS
-577 SSSKSKSKDSKS
+577 SSSKSKSKTSKS

-604 QYEDYVNRLS
+604 QYEDYVSRLS

-646 DGELIVVDEDKKET
+646 NGELIVIDEDKKET

-682 ESGQNE
+682 ESGQSE
-688 ESTDKSKEGGE
+688 ESTEKSKEGGE

>member
-22 AEYSNLFGLS
+22 AEYSDLFGLS

-84 DTGQGVLAPVQYW
+84 DTGQGVLAPVEYW

-105 GISGCEDIINE
+105 GSSEYEDIINE
-116 ALEVDLEPGLG
+116 ALEVDLEPSLG

-147 LNDMKQAI
+147 LNDMKQSM
-155 PKEIQAYHDDES
+155 PKEIQAYHNDEN

-175 IEKVIGS
+175 IEKVINS
-182 EEYKKLVDLQ
+182 EDYKKLVDLQ
-192 NHSKVDPEE
+192 NHPKVDPEE
-201 VEKEAQALQEQY
+201 VEKKAQELQEQY

-231 TIREY
+231 TIRKY

-260 EKQAEIKQLEKSI
+260 EKQAEIKQLKKSI
-273 RNQIISIVDQQVDY
+273 RNQIISIVDQEVDY

-312 GDLQTEEST
+312 GDLQEEGPT
-321 QPNSLLLDVLS
+321 QPNSLLLDVMS
-332 SPSESETNSEP
+332 SPSESETNNES
-343 SSETENLK
+343 SSETENLQ
-351 EFDEVPEVL
+351 EFDETPEVL
-360 SEVQTNDTQQ
+360 SEVQTNDTQ
-370 PDNPTPE
+370 PENSTPE
-377 EDEVD
+377 
-382 SSTTASDFIEDD
+382 
-394 RLPEEPKDEPL
+394 K
-405 EEPEEEVDLGDLDA
+405 EEVDLGDLDA

-439 EPAIKEEKSD
+439 EPVIKEEKSD

-454 EEMKQEEH
+454 EMKQEEH
-462 TEDQSQGLDGW
+462 TEEQEQGLDGW

-488 TKIEEPRDEE
+488 SKTEKPSEEE

-565 IESKSS
+565 VESKSS
-571 KTKNDS
+571 KTKSDS
-577 SSSKSKSKDSKS
+577 SSSKSKSKTSKS

-674 EAEGTSSK
+674 EAEGTSNK
-682 ESGQNE
+682 ESGQSE

>member
-22 AEYSNLFGLS
+22 AEYSDLFGLS

-70 EKDAAYTSYYETDS
+70 EKDAAYTSYYETDA

-97 KEVSIDGN
+97 KEVSIDEN
-105 GISGCEDIINE
+105 GTSGCEDIINE
-116 ALEVDLEPGLG
+116 ALEVDLEPSLG

-175 IEKVIGS
+175 IDKVIDS

-192 NHSKVDPEE
+192 NHSKVDPKE

-251 ELGEASIPT
+251 ELGEVSIPT

-312 GDLQTEEST
+312 GDLQTEVST
-321 QPNSLLLDVLS
+321 QPNSLLLDVMS
-332 SPSESETNSEP
+332 SPSESETNSE
-343 SSETENLK
+343 SGSETENLQ

-360 SEVQTNDTQQ
+360 SVDQTNDTQ
-370 PDNPTPE
+370 PENPTPE

-382 SSTTASDFIEDD
+382 SSTNAADFIEED
-394 RLPEEPKDEPL
+394 RLPEIPK
-405 EEPEEEVDLGDLDA
+405 EEVNLGDLDA

-439 EPAIKEEKSD
+439 EPVNKEEKSD

-454 EEMKQEEH
+454 EKMKQEEH
-462 TEDQSQGLDGW
+462 TEEQEQGLDGW

-488 TKIEEPRDEE
+488 PKTEEPSEEE

-530 TGAVGVIILILGIS
+530 TGAVGVIMLIFGIS

-565 IESKSS
+565 VESKSS
-571 KTKNDS
+571 KTKSDS
-577 SSSKSKSKDSKS
+577 SSSKSKSKTSKS

-674 EAEGTSSK
+674 EAEGTSNK
-682 ESGQNE
+682 ESGQSE

>member
-22 AEYSNLFGLS
+22 AEYSDLFGLS

-84 DTGQGVLAPVQYW
+84 DTGQGVLAPVEYW

-105 GISGCEDIINE
+105 GSSEYEDIINE
-116 ALEVDLEPGLG
+116 ALEVDLEPSLG

-147 LNDMKQAI
+147 LNDMKQSM
-155 PKEIQAYHDDES
+155 PKEIQAYHNDEN

-175 IEKVIGS
+175 IEKVINS
-182 EEYKKLVDLQ
+182 EDYKKLVDLQ
-192 NHSKVDPEE
+192 NHPKVDPEE
-201 VEKEAQALQEQY
+201 VEKKAQELQEQY

-231 TIREY
+231 TIRKY

-251 ELGEASIPT
+251 ELSEASIPT
-260 EKQAEIKQLEKSI
+260 EKQAEIKQLKKSI
-273 RNQIISIVDQQVDY
+273 RNQIISIVDQEVDY

-312 GDLQTEEST
+312 GDLQEEGPT
-321 QPNSLLLDVLS
+321 QPNSLLLDVMS
-332 SPSESETNSEP
+332 SPSESETNNES
-343 SSETENLK
+343 SSETENLQ
-351 EFDEVPEVL
+351 EFDETPEVL
-360 SEVQTNDTQQ
+360 SEVQTNDTQ
-370 PDNPTPE
+370 PENPTPE
-377 EDEVD
+377 KDEVD
-382 SSTTASDFIEDD
+382 SSTNAADFIEED
-394 RLPEEPKDEPL
+394 RLPEIPK
-405 EEPEEEVDLGDLDA
+405 EEAEEEVDLGDLDA

-439 EPAIKEEKSD
+439 EPVIKEEKAD

-462 TEDQSQGLDGW
+462 TEEQEQGLDGW

-488 TKIEEPRDEE
+488 SKTEEPSEEE

-565 IESKSS
+565 VESKSS
-571 KTKNDS
+571 KTKSDS
-577 SSSKSKSKDSKS
+577 SSSKSKSKTSKS

-604 QYEDYVNRLS
+604 QYEDYVSRLS

-682 ESGQNE
+682 ESGQSE
-688 ESTDKSKEGGE
+688 GSTDKPKEGGE

>member
-10 VLTSGTIPDEVL
+10 VLTSGTIPDKVL
-22 AEYSNLFGLS
+22 AEYSDLFGLS

-63 LIKSGKV
+63 LIRSGKV

-84 DTGQGVLAPVQYW
+84 DTGQGVLAPVEYW

-105 GISGCEDIINE
+105 GSSEYEDIINE
-116 ALEVDLEPGLG
+116 ALEVDLEPSLG

-147 LNDMKQAI
+147 LNDMKQSM
-155 PKEIQAYHDDES
+155 PKEIQAYHNDEN

-175 IEKVIGS
+175 IEKVINS
-182 EEYKKLVDLQ
+182 EDYKKLVDLQ
-192 NHSKVDPEE
+192 NHPKVDPEE
-201 VEKEAQALQEQY
+201 VEKKAQELQEQY

-231 TIREY
+231 TIRKY

-260 EKQAEIKQLEKSI
+260 EKQAEIKQLKKSI

-312 GDLQTEEST
+312 GDLQEEGPT
-321 QPNSLLLDVLS
+321 QPNSLLLDVMS
-332 SPSESETNSEP
+332 SPSESETNNES
-343 SSETENLK
+343 SSETENLQ
-351 EFDEVPEVL
+351 EFDETPEVL
-360 SEVQTNDTQQ
+360 SEVQTNDTQ
-370 PDNPTPE
+370 PENPIPE
-377 EDEVD
+377 
-382 SSTTASDFIEDD
+382 
-394 RLPEEPKDEPL
+394 KD
-405 EEPEEEVDLGDLDA
+405 EVDLGDLDA

-439 EPAIKEEKSD
+439 EPVIKEEKSD
-449 IENGE
+449 MENGE

-462 TEDQSQGLDGW
+462 TEEQEQGLDGW

-488 TKIEEPRDEE
+488 SKTEEPSEEE

-510 KGLVGKFNKLEKK
+510 IGLVGKFNKLEKK

-530 TGAVGVIILILGIS
+530 IGAVGVIILILGIS

-565 IESKSS
+565 VESKSS
-571 KTKNDS
+571 KTKSDS
-577 SSSKSKSKDSKS
+577 SSSKSKSKTSKS

-682 ESGQNE
+682 ESGQSE
-688 ESTDKSKEGGE
+688 ESTDKPKEGAE

>member
-22 AEYSNLFGLS
+22 AEYSDLFGLS

-84 DTGQGVLAPVQYW
+84 DTGQGVLAPVEYW

-105 GISGCEDIINE
+105 GSSEYEDIINE
-116 ALEVDLEPGLG
+116 ALEVDLEPSLG

-147 LNDMKQAI
+147 LNDMKQSM
-155 PKEIQAYHDDES
+155 PKEIQAYHNDEN

-175 IEKVIGS
+175 IEKVINS
-182 EEYKKLVDLQ
+182 EDYKKLVDLQ
-192 NHSKVDPEE
+192 NHPKVDPEE
-201 VEKEAQALQEQY
+201 VEKKAQELQEQY

-221 FENKIPINAD
+221 YENKIPINAD
-231 TIREY
+231 TIRKY

-260 EKQAEIKQLEKSI
+260 EKQAEIKQLKKSI

-312 GDLQTEEST
+312 GDLQEEGPT
-321 QPNSLLLDVLS
+321 QPNSLLLDVMS
-332 SPSESETNSEP
+332 SPSESETNNES
-343 SSETENLK
+343 SSETENLQ
-351 EFDEVPEVL
+351 EFDETPEVL
-360 SEVQTNDTQQ
+360 SEVQTNDTQ
-370 PDNPTPE
+370 PENPTPE
-377 EDEVD
+377 
-382 SSTTASDFIEDD
+382 
-394 RLPEEPKDEPL
+394 KD
-405 EEPEEEVDLGDLDA
+405 EVDLGDLDA

-439 EPAIKEEKSD
+439 EPVIKEEKSD

-454 EEMKQEEH
+454 EMKQEEH
-462 TEDQSQGLDGW
+462 TEEQEQGLDGW

-488 TKIEEPRDEE
+488 SKTEEPSEEE

-565 IESKSS
+565 VESKSS
-571 KTKNDS
+571 KTKSDS
-577 SSSKSKSKDSKS
+577 SSSKSKSKTSKS

-604 QYEDYVNRLS
+604 QYEDYVSRLS

-646 DGELIVVDEDKKET
+646 NGELIVIDEDKKET

-682 ESGQNE
+682 ESGQSE

>member
-10 VLTSGTIPDEVL
+10 VLTSGTIPDKVL
-22 AEYSNLFGLS
+22 AEYSDLFGLS

-63 LIKSGKV
+63 LIRSGKV

-84 DTGQGVLAPVQYW
+84 DTGQGVLAPVEYW

-105 GISGCEDIINE
+105 GSSEYEDIINE
-116 ALEVDLEPGLG
+116 ALEVDLEPSLG

-147 LNDMKQAI
+147 LNDMKQSM
-155 PKEIQAYHDDES
+155 PKEIQAYHNDEN

-175 IEKVIGS
+175 IEKVINS
-182 EEYKKLVDLQ
+182 EDYKKLVDLQ
-192 NHSKVDPEE
+192 NHPKVDPEE
-201 VEKEAQALQEQY
+201 VEKKAQELQEQY

-231 TIREY
+231 TIRKY

-260 EKQAEIKQLEKSI
+260 EKQAEIKQLKKSI

-312 GDLQTEEST
+312 GDLQEEGPT
-321 QPNSLLLDVLS
+321 QPNSLLLDVMS
-332 SPSESETNSEP
+332 SPSESETNNES
-343 SSETENLK
+343 SSETENLQ
-351 EFDEVPEVL
+351 EFDETPEVL
-360 SEVQTNDTQQ
+360 SEVQTNDTQ
-370 PDNPTPE
+370 PENPIPE
-377 EDEVD
+377 
-382 SSTTASDFIEDD
+382 
-394 RLPEEPKDEPL
+394 KD
-405 EEPEEEVDLGDLDA
+405 EVDLGDLDA

-439 EPAIKEEKSD
+439 EPVIKEEKSD
-449 IENGE
+449 MENGE

-462 TEDQSQGLDGW
+462 TEEQEQGLDGW

-488 TKIEEPRDEE
+488 SKTEEPSEEE
-498 KTPKKPNKQASK
+498 KTPKMPNKQASK

-530 TGAVGVIILILGIS
+530 IGAVGVIILILGIS

-565 IESKSS
+565 VESKSS
-571 KTKNDS
+571 KTKSDS
-577 SSSKSKSKDSKS
+577 SSSKSKSKTSKS

-682 ESGQNE
+682 ESGQSE
-688 ESTDKSKEGGE
+688 ESTDKPKEGAE

>member
-22 AEYSNLFGLS
+22 AEYSDLFGLS

-97 KEVSIDGN
+97 KEVSIDEN
-105 GISGCEDIINE
+105 GTSECEDIINE

-155 PKEIQAYHDDES
+155 PEDIQAYHNDENI
-167 FEEIKKNA
+167 EEIKKNA

-182 EEYKKLVDLQ
+182 EEYKQLVNLQ

-236 DAEEGRLDELQKKID
+236 DVEGGRLDELQKKID
-251 ELGEASIPT
+251 ELGEVSIPT

-312 GDLQTEEST
+312 GDLQTEEPT

-332 SPSESETNSEP
+332 SPSESKTNSEP
-343 SSETENLK
+343 SSETENLQ

-360 SEVQTNDTQQ
+360 SEVQTNDTQK

-377 EDEVD
+377 ED
-382 SSTTASDFIEDD
+382 
-394 RLPEEPKDEPL
+394 
-405 EEPEEEVDLGDLDA
+405 EVDLGDLDA

-439 EPAIKEEKSD
+439 EPVIKEEKSD
-449 IENGE
+449 IKNGE

-462 TEDQSQGLDGW
+462 TEDQAQGLDGW

-554 APKDNSIKSEK
+554 TPKDNSIKSEK

-577 SSSKSKSKDSKS
+577 SSSKSKNKDSKS

-682 ESGQNE
+682 ESGQSE
-688 ESTDKSKEGGE
+688 ESADKSKEGGE

>member
-22 AEYSNLFGLS
+22 AEYSDLFGLS

-84 DTGQGVLAPVQYW
+84 DTGQGVLAPVEYW

-105 GISGCEDIINE
+105 GTSEYEDIINE
-116 ALEVDLEPGLG
+116 ALEVDLEPSLG

-147 LNDMKQAI
+147 LNDMKQSM
-155 PKEIQAYHDDES
+155 PEEIQAYHNDEN
-167 FEEIKKNA
+167 FEEIKNNA
-175 IEKVIGS
+175 IEKVINS
-182 EEYKKLVDLQ
+182 EDYKKLVDLQ
-192 NHSKVDPEE
+192 NHPKVDPEE
-201 VEKEAQALQEQY
+201 VEKKAQELQEQY

-231 TIREY
+231 TIRKY

-251 ELGEASIPT
+251 KLGEASIPT
-260 EKQAEIKQLEKSI
+260 EKQAEIKQLKKSI

-312 GDLQTEEST
+312 GDLQEEGPT
-321 QPNSLLLDVLS
+321 QPNSLLLDVMS
-332 SPSESETNSEP
+332 SPSESETNNES
-343 SSETENLK
+343 SSETENLQ
-351 EFDEVPEVL
+351 EFDETPEVL
-360 SEVQTNDTQQ
+360 SEVQTNDTQ
-370 PDNPTPE
+370 PENPTPG
-377 EDEVD
+377 ED
-382 SSTTASDFIEDD
+382 
-394 RLPEEPKDEPL
+394 
-405 EEPEEEVDLGDLDA
+405 EVDLGDLDA

-439 EPAIKEEKSD
+439 EPVNKEEKSD

-454 EEMKQEEH
+454 EKMKQEEH
-462 TEDQSQGLDGW
+462 TEEQEQGLDGW

-488 TKIEEPRDEE
+488 PKTEEPSEEE

-530 TGAVGVIILILGIS
+530 TGAVGVIMLIFGIS

-565 IESKSS
+565 VESKSS
-571 KTKNDS
+571 KTKSDS
-577 SSSKSKSKDSKS
+577 SSSKSKSKTSKS
-589 SDDTDSNKKYKLSKS
+589 SEDTDSNKKYKLSKS

-682 ESGQNE
+682 ESGQSE
-688 ESTDKSKEGGE
+688 ESTDKPKEGAE

>member
-22 AEYSNLFGLS
+22 AEYSDLFGLS

-84 DTGQGVLAPVQYW
+84 DTGQGVLAPVEYW

-105 GISGCEDIINE
+105 GSSEYEDIINE
-116 ALEVDLEPGLG
+116 ALEVDLEPSLG

-147 LNDMKQAI
+147 LNDMKQSM
-155 PKEIQAYHDDES
+155 PKEIQAYHNDEN

-175 IEKVIGS
+175 IEKVINS
-182 EEYKKLVDLQ
+182 EDYKKLVDLQ
-192 NHSKVDPEE
+192 NHPKVDPEE
-201 VEKEAQALQEQY
+201 VEKKVQELQEQY

-231 TIREY
+231 TIRKY

-251 ELGEASIPT
+251 ELSEASIPT
-260 EKQAEIKQLEKSI
+260 EKQAEIKQLKKSI
-273 RNQIISIVDQQVDY
+273 RNQIISIVDQEVDY

-312 GDLQTEEST
+312 GDLQEEGPT
-321 QPNSLLLDVLS
+321 QPNSLLLDVMS
-332 SPSESETNSEP
+332 SPSESETNNES
-343 SSETENLK
+343 SSETENLQ
-351 EFDEVPEVL
+351 EFDETPEVL
-360 SEVQTNDTQQ
+360 SEVQTNDTQ
-370 PDNPTPE
+370 PENPTPE
-377 EDEVD
+377 KDEVD
-382 SSTTASDFIEDD
+382 SSTNAADFIEED
-394 RLPEEPKDEPL
+394 RLPEIPK
-405 EEPEEEVDLGDLDA
+405 EEAEEEVDLGDLDA

-439 EPAIKEEKSD
+439 EPVIKEEKAD

-462 TEDQSQGLDGW
+462 TEEQEQGLDGW

-488 TKIEEPRDEE
+488 SKTEEPSEEE

-565 IESKSS
+565 VESKSS
-571 KTKNDS
+571 KTKSDS
-577 SSSKSKSKDSKS
+577 SSSKSKSKTSKS

-604 QYEDYVNRLS
+604 QYEDYVSRLS

-682 ESGQNE
+682 ESGQSE
-688 ESTDKSKEGGE
+688 GSTDKPKEGGE

>member
-22 AEYSNLFGLS
+22 AEYSDLFGLS

-63 LIKSGKV
+63 LIRSGKV

-84 DTGQGVLAPVQYW
+84 DTGQGVLAPVEYW

-105 GISGCEDIINE
+105 KTSECDDIINE
-116 ALEVDLEPGLG
+116 ALEVDLEPSLG

-147 LNDMKQAI
+147 LNDMRQSI
-155 PKEIQAYHDDES
+155 PKEIQAYHNDEN

-175 IEKVIGS
+175 IEKVINS
-182 EEYKKLVDLQ
+182 QDYKKLVDLQ

-201 VEKEAQALQEQY
+201 VEKKAQELQEQY

-236 DAEEGRLDELQKKID
+236 DAEEGRLNELQKKID
-251 ELGEASIPT
+251 ELSEASIPT
-260 EKQAEIKQLEKSI
+260 EKQAEIKQLKKSI

-312 GDLQTEEST
+312 GDLQEEGPT
-321 QPNSLLLDVLS
+321 QPNSLLLDVMS
-332 SPSESETNSEP
+332 SQSESETNNES
-343 SSETENLK
+343 SSETENLQ
-351 EFDEVPEVL
+351 EFDETPEVL
-360 SEVQTNDTQQ
+360 SEVQTNDTQ
-370 PDNPTPE
+370 PENPTPE
-377 EDEVD
+377 
-382 SSTTASDFIEDD
+382 
-394 RLPEEPKDEPL
+394 KD
-405 EEPEEEVDLGDLDA
+405 EVDLGDLDA

-439 EPAIKEEKSD
+439 DPVIKEEKSD
-449 IENGE
+449 IGNG

-462 TEDQSQGLDGW
+462 TEEQEQGLDGW

-488 TKIEEPRDEE
+488 PKTEEPSEKE

-530 TGAVGVIILILGIS
+530 TGAVGVIILIFGIS

-565 IESKSS
+565 VESKSS
-571 KTKNDS
+571 KTKSDS
-577 SSSKSKSKDSKS
+577 SSSKSKSKTSKS

-604 QYEDYVNRLS
+604 QYEDYVSRLS

-646 DGELIVVDEDKKET
+646 NGELIVIDEDKKET

-682 ESGQNE
+682 ESGQSE

>member
-22 AEYSNLFGLS
+22 AEYSDLFGLS

-97 KEVSIDGN
+97 KEVSIDEN
-105 GISGCEDIINE
+105 GTSECEDIINE

-155 PKEIQAYHDDES
+155 PEDIQAYHNDENI
-167 FEEIKKNA
+167 EEIKKNA

-182 EEYKKLVDLQ
+182 EEYKQLVNLQ

-236 DAEEGRLDELQKKID
+236 DVEGGRLDELQKKID
-251 ELGEASIPT
+251 ELGEVSIPT

-312 GDLQTEEST
+312 GDLQTEEPT

-343 SSETENLK
+343 SSETENLQ

-439 EPAIKEEKSD
+439 EPVIKEEKSD

-462 TEDQSQGLDGW
+462 TEDQAQGLDGW
-473 FDTKNTPTEKEEVVA
+473 FDTKNTPT
-488 TKIEEPRDEE
+488 
-498 KTPKKPNKQASK
+498 
-510 KGLVGKFNKLEKK
+510 
-523 EKIFFGV
+523 
-530 TGAVGVIILILGIS
+530 
-544 TVLSISKALN
+544 
-554 APKDNSIKSEK
+554 KSEAK
-565 IESKSS
+565 RS
-571 KTKNDS
+571 
-577 SSSKSKSKDSKS
+577 
-589 SDDTDSNKKYKLSKS
+589 
-604 QYEDYVNRLS
+604 
-614 ALSGIYINSDGG
+614 
-626 LGGELKFSD
+626 
-635 GSTRRIKKFTR
+635 
-646 DGELIVVDEDKKET
+646 
-660 TFDKKWV
+660 
-667 DGLLARL
+667 
-674 EAEGTSSK
+674 
-682 ESGQNE
+682 
-688 ESTDKSKEGGE
+688 

>member
-22 AEYSNLFGLS
+22 AEYSDLFGLS

-84 DTGQGVLAPVQYW
+84 DTGQGVLAPVEYW

-105 GISGCEDIINE
+105 GSSEYEDIINE
-116 ALEVDLEPGLG
+116 ALEVDLEPSLG

-147 LNDMKQAI
+147 LNDMKQSM
-155 PKEIQAYHDDES
+155 PKEIQAYHNDEN

-175 IEKVIGS
+175 IEKVINS
-182 EEYKKLVDLQ
+182 EDYKKLVDLQ
-192 NHSKVDPEE
+192 NHPKVDPEE
-201 VEKEAQALQEQY
+201 VEKKAQELQEQY

-221 FENKIPINAD
+221 YENKIPINAD
-231 TIREY
+231 TIRKY

-260 EKQAEIKQLEKSI
+260 EKQAEIKQLKKSI

-312 GDLQTEEST
+312 GDLQEEGPT
-321 QPNSLLLDVLS
+321 QPNSLLLDVMS
-332 SPSESETNSEP
+332 SPSESETNNES
-343 SSETENLK
+343 SSETENLQ
-351 EFDEVPEVL
+351 EFDETPEVL
-360 SEVQTNDTQQ
+360 SEVQTNDTQ
-370 PDNPTPE
+370 PENPTPE
-377 EDEVD
+377 
-382 SSTTASDFIEDD
+382 
-394 RLPEEPKDEPL
+394 KD
-405 EEPEEEVDLGDLDA
+405 EVDLGDLDA

-439 EPAIKEEKSD
+439 EPVIKEEKSD

-462 TEDQSQGLDGW
+462 TEEQEQGLDGW

-488 TKIEEPRDEE
+488 SKTEEPSEEE

-565 IESKSS
+565 VESKSS
-571 KTKNDS
+571 KTKSDS
-577 SSSKSKSKDSKS
+577 SSSKSKSKTSKS

-604 QYEDYVNRLS
+604 QYEDYVSRLS

-646 DGELIVVDEDKKET
+646 NGELIVIDEDKKET

-682 ESGQNE
+682 ESGQSE

>member
-22 AEYSNLFGLS
+22 AEYSDLFGLS

-84 DTGQGVLAPVQYW
+84 DTGQGVLAPVEYW

-105 GISGCEDIINE
+105 GSSEYEDIINE
-116 ALEVDLEPGLG
+116 ALEVDLEPSLG

-147 LNDMKQAI
+147 LNDMKQSM
-155 PKEIQAYHDDES
+155 PKEIQAYHNDEN

-175 IEKVIGS
+175 IEKVINS
-182 EEYKKLVDLQ
+182 EDYKKLVDLQ
-192 NHSKVDPEE
+192 NHPKVDPEE
-201 VEKEAQALQEQY
+201 VEKKAQELQEQY

-231 TIREY
+231 TIRKY

-312 GDLQTEEST
+312 GDLQTEEPT

-343 SSETENLK
+343 SSETENLQ
-351 EFDEVPEVL
+351 EFDEVPEG
-360 SEVQTNDTQQ
+360 
-370 PDNPTPE
+370 
-377 EDEVD
+377 
-382 SSTTASDFIEDD
+382 
-394 RLPEEPKDEPL
+394 
-405 EEPEEEVDLGDLDA
+405 EVDLGDLDA

-439 EPAIKEEKSD
+439 EPVIKEEKSD

-454 EEMKQEEH
+454 EMKQEEH
-462 TEDQSQGLDGW
+462 TEDQAQGLDGW

-498 KTPKKPNKQASK
+498 KTPKKPNKQASR

-674 EAEGTSSK
+674 EAEGTSNK
-682 ESGQNE
+682 ESGQSE

>member
-10 VLTSGTIPDEVL
+10 VLTSGTIPDKVL
-22 AEYSNLFGLS
+22 AEYSDLFGLS

-63 LIKSGKV
+63 LIRSGKV

-84 DTGQGVLAPVQYW
+84 DTGQGVLAPVEYW

-105 GISGCEDIINE
+105 GSSEYEDIINE
-116 ALEVDLEPGLG
+116 ALEVDLEPSLG

-147 LNDMKQAI
+147 LNDMKQSM
-155 PKEIQAYHDDES
+155 PKEIQAYHNDEN

-175 IEKVIGS
+175 IEKVINS
-182 EEYKKLVDLQ
+182 EDYKKLVDLQ
-192 NHSKVDPEE
+192 NHPKVDPEE
-201 VEKEAQALQEQY
+201 VEKKAQELQEQY

-231 TIREY
+231 TIRKY

-260 EKQAEIKQLEKSI
+260 EKQAEIKQLKKSI

-312 GDLQTEEST
+312 GDLQEEGPT
-321 QPNSLLLDVLS
+321 QPNSLLLDVMS
-332 SPSESETNSEP
+332 SPSESETNNES
-343 SSETENLK
+343 SSETENLQ
-351 EFDEVPEVL
+351 EFDETPEVL
-360 SEVQTNDTQQ
+360 SEVQTNDTQ
-370 PDNPTPE
+370 PENPIPE
-377 EDEVD
+377 
-382 SSTTASDFIEDD
+382 
-394 RLPEEPKDEPL
+394 KD
-405 EEPEEEVDLGDLDA
+405 EVDLGDLDA

-439 EPAIKEEKSD
+439 EPVIKEEKSD
-449 IENGE
+449 MENGE

-462 TEDQSQGLDGW
+462 IEEQEQGLDGW

-488 TKIEEPRDEE
+488 SKTEEPSEEE

-530 TGAVGVIILILGIS
+530 IGAVGVIILILGIS

-565 IESKSS
+565 VESKSS
-571 KTKNDS
+571 KTKSDS
-577 SSSKSKSKDSKS
+577 SSSKSKSKTSKS

-682 ESGQNE
+682 ESGQSE
-688 ESTDKSKEGGE
+688 ESTDKPKEGAE

>member
-22 AEYSNLFGLS
+22 AEYSDLFGLS

-84 DTGQGVLAPVQYW
+84 DTGQGVLAPVEYW

-105 GISGCEDIINE
+105 GSSEYEDIINE
-116 ALEVDLEPGLG
+116 ALEVDLEPSLG

-147 LNDMKQAI
+147 LNDMKQSM
-155 PKEIQAYHDDES
+155 PKEIQAYHNDEN

-175 IEKVIGS
+175 IEKVINS
-182 EEYKKLVDLQ
+182 EDYKKLVDLQ
-192 NHSKVDPEE
+192 NHPKVDPEE
-201 VEKEAQALQEQY
+201 VEKKAQELQEQY

-231 TIREY
+231 TIRKY

-251 ELGEASIPT
+251 ELSEASIPT
-260 EKQAEIKQLEKSI
+260 EKQAEIKQLKKSI
-273 RNQIISIVDQQVDY
+273 RNQIISIVDQEVDY

-312 GDLQTEEST
+312 GDLQEEGPT
-321 QPNSLLLDVLS
+321 QPNSLLLDVMS
-332 SPSESETNSEP
+332 SPSESETNNES
-343 SSETENLK
+343 SSETENLQ
-351 EFDEVPEVL
+351 EFDETPEVL
-360 SEVQTNDTQQ
+360 SEVQTNDTQ
-370 PDNPTPE
+370 PENPTPE
-377 EDEVD
+377 KDEVD
-382 SSTTASDFIEDD
+382 SSTNAADFIEED
-394 RLPEEPKDEPL
+394 RLPEIPKEEAL
-405 EEPEEEVDLGDLDA
+405 EEAEEEVDLGDLDA

-439 EPAIKEEKSD
+439 EPVIKEEKAY

-462 TEDQSQGLDGW
+462 TEEQEQGLDGW

-488 TKIEEPRDEE
+488 SKTEEPSEEE

-565 IESKSS
+565 VESKSS
-571 KTKNDS
+571 KTKSDS
-577 SSSKSKSKDSKS
+577 SSSKSKSKTSKS

-604 QYEDYVNRLS
+604 QYEDYVSRLS

-682 ESGQNE
+682 ESGQSE
-688 ESTDKSKEGGE
+688 GSTDKPKEGGE

>member
-22 AEYSNLFGLS
+22 AEYSDLFGLS

-63 LIKSGKV
+63 LIRSGKV

-84 DTGQGVLAPVQYW
+84 DTGQGVLAPVEYW

-105 GISGCEDIINE
+105 GSSEYEDIINE
-116 ALEVDLEPGLG
+116 ALEVDLEPSLG

-147 LNDMKQAI
+147 LNDMKQSM
-155 PKEIQAYHDDES
+155 PKEIQAYHNDEN

-175 IEKVIGS
+175 IEKVINS
-182 EEYKKLVDLQ
+182 EDYKKLVDLQ
-192 NHSKVDPEE
+192 NHPKVDSEE
-201 VEKEAQALQEQY
+201 VEKKAQELQEQY

-221 FENKIPINAD
+221 FENKIPINAE

-236 DAEEGRLDELQKKID
+236 DAEEGRLNELQKKID
-251 ELGEASIPT
+251 ELSEASIPT

-273 RNQIISIVDQQVDY
+273 RNQVISIIDQQVDY

-302 LSSLKEVLDE
+302 LSSLKEVLDD
-312 GDLQTEEST
+312 GDLQGEGPT
-321 QPNSLLLDVLS
+321 QPNSLLLDVMS
-332 SPSESETNSEP
+332 SPSESETNNES
-343 SSETENLK
+343 SSETENLQ
-351 EFDEVPEVL
+351 EFDETPEVL
-360 SEVQTNDTQQ
+360 SEVQTNATQ
-370 PDNPTPE
+370 PENSTSE
-377 EDEVD
+377 ED
-382 SSTTASDFIEDD
+382 
-394 RLPEEPKDEPL
+394 
-405 EEPEEEVDLGDLDA
+405 EVDLGDLDA

-439 EPAIKEEKSD
+439 EPVIKEEKSD

-454 EEMKQEEH
+454 EMKQEEH
-462 TEDQSQGLDGW
+462 TEEQEQGLDGW

-488 TKIEEPRDEE
+488 PKTEEPSEEE

-530 TGAVGVIILILGIS
+530 TGAVGVIILIFGIS

-565 IESKSS
+565 VESKSS
-571 KTKNDS
+571 KTKSDS
-577 SSSKSKSKDSKS
+577 SSSKSKSKTSKS

-682 ESGQNE
+682 ESGQSE
-688 ESTDKSKEGGE
+688 ESTDKPKEGAE

>member
-22 AEYSNLFGLS
+22 AEYSDLFGLS

-84 DTGQGVLAPVQYW
+84 DTGQGVLAPVEYW

-105 GISGCEDIINE
+105 GSSEYEDIINE
-116 ALEVDLEPGLG
+116 ALEVDLEPSLG

-147 LNDMKQAI
+147 LNDMKQSM
-155 PKEIQAYHDDES
+155 PKEIQAYHNDEN

-175 IEKVIGS
+175 IEKVINS
-182 EEYKKLVDLQ
+182 EDYKKLVDLQ
-192 NHSKVDPEE
+192 NHPKVDPEE
-201 VEKEAQALQEQY
+201 VEKKAQELQKQY

-231 TIREY
+231 TIRKY

-260 EKQAEIKQLEKSI
+260 EKQAEIKQLKKSI
-273 RNQIISIVDQQVDY
+273 RNQIISIVDQEVDY

-312 GDLQTEEST
+312 GDLQEEGPT
-321 QPNSLLLDVLS
+321 QPNSLLLDVMS
-332 SPSESETNSEP
+332 SPSESETNNES
-343 SSETENLK
+343 SSETENLQ
-351 EFDEVPEVL
+351 EFDETPEVL
-360 SEVQTNDTQQ
+360 SEVQTNDTQ
-370 PDNPTPE
+370 PENPTPE
-377 EDEVD
+377 KDEVD
-382 SSTTASDFIEDD
+382 SSTNAADFIEED
-394 RLPEEPKDEPL
+394 RLPEIPKEEAL
-405 EEPEEEVDLGDLDA
+405 EEAEEEVDLGDLDA

-439 EPAIKEEKSD
+439 ESVIKEEKSD

-462 TEDQSQGLDGW
+462 TEEQEQGLDGW

-488 TKIEEPRDEE
+488 SKTEEPSEEE

-530 TGAVGVIILILGIS
+530 TGAVGVIILILGLS

-565 IESKSS
+565 VESKSS
-571 KTKNDS
+571 KTKSDS
-577 SSSKSKSKDSKS
+577 SSSKSKSKTSKS

-604 QYEDYVNRLS
+604 QYEDYVSRLS

-682 ESGQNE
+682 ESGQSE
-688 ESTDKSKEGGE
+688 GSTDKPKEGGE

>member
-22 AEYSNLFGLS
+22 GEYSDLFGLS

-84 DTGQGVLAPVQYW
+84 DTGQGVLAPVEYW

-105 GISGCEDIINE
+105 GSSEYEDIINE
-116 ALEVDLEPGLG
+116 ALEVDLEPSLG

-147 LNDMKQAI
+147 LNDMKQSM
-155 PKEIQAYHDDES
+155 PKEIQAYHNDEN

-175 IEKVIGS
+175 IEKVINS
-182 EEYKKLVDLQ
+182 EDYKKLVDLQ
-192 NHSKVDPEE
+192 NHPKVDPEE
-201 VEKEAQALQEQY
+201 VEKKAQELQEQY

-231 TIREY
+231 TIRKY

-260 EKQAEIKQLEKSI
+260 EKQAEIKQLKKSI
-273 RNQIISIVDQQVDY
+273 RNQIISIVDQEVDY

-312 GDLQTEEST
+312 GDLQEEGPT
-321 QPNSLLLDVLS
+321 QPNSLLLDVMS
-332 SPSESETNSEP
+332 SPSESETNNES
-343 SSETENLK
+343 SSETENLQ
-351 EFDEVPEVL
+351 EFDETPEVL
-360 SEVQTNDTQQ
+360 SEVQTNDTQ
-370 PDNPTPE
+370 PENPTPE
-377 EDEVD
+377 KDEVD
-382 SSTTASDFIEDD
+382 SSTNAADFIEED
-394 RLPEEPKDEPL
+394 RLPEIPK
-405 EEPEEEVDLGDLDA
+405 EEAEEEVDLGDLDA

-439 EPAIKEEKSD
+439 ESVIKEEKSD

-462 TEDQSQGLDGW
+462 TEEQEQGLDGW

-488 TKIEEPRDEE
+488 SKTEEPSEEE

-565 IESKSS
+565 VESKSS
-571 KTKNDS
+571 KTKSDS
-577 SSSKSKSKDSKS
+577 SSSKSKSKTSKS

-604 QYEDYVNRLS
+604 QYEDYVSRLS

-682 ESGQNE
+682 ESGQSE
-688 ESTDKSKEGGE
+688 GSTDKPKEGGE

>member
-1 MDTRQKIII
+1 M
-10 VLTSGTIPDEVL
+10 
-22 AEYSNLFGLS
+22 
-32 EGEKEVV
+32 
-39 GTFSYGH
+39 
-46 NQIGLYF
+46 
-53 PSEYQQKVVE
+53 
-63 LIKSGKV
+63 
-70 EKDAAYTSYYETDS
+70 
-84 DTGQGVLAPVQYW
+84 
-97 KEVSIDGN
+97 
-105 GISGCEDIINE
+105 
-116 ALEVDLEPGLG
+116 
-127 FNLDNISKGYAQ
+127 
-139 MISGFESE
+139 
-147 LNDMKQAI
+147 
-155 PKEIQAYHDDES
+155 
-167 FEEIKKNA
+167 
-175 IEKVIGS
+175 
-182 EEYKKLVDLQ
+182 
-192 NHSKVDPEE
+192 
-201 VEKEAQALQEQY
+201 
-213 ELEKTNYF
+213 
-221 FENKIPINAD
+221 
-231 TIREY
+231 
-236 DAEEGRLDELQKKID
+236 
-251 ELGEASIPT
+251 
-260 EKQAEIKQLEKSI
+260 
-273 RNQIISIVDQQVDY
+273 
-287 DFASLAAISQKKKEF
+287 
-302 LSSLKEVLDE
+302 
-312 GDLQTEEST
+312 
-321 QPNSLLLDVLS
+321 S
-332 SPSESETNSEP
+332 SPSESETNSE
-343 SSETENLK
+343 SGSETENLQ

-360 SEVQTNDTQQ
+360 SVDQTNDTQ
-370 PDNPTPE
+370 PDKPTPE
-377 EDEVD
+377 ENEGD
-382 SSTTASDFIEDD
+382 SSTTAEDFIEDD

-405 EEPEEEVDLGDLDA
+405 EESEEEVDLGDLDA

-439 EPAIKEEKSD
+439 EPVIKEEKSD

-462 TEDQSQGLDGW
+462 TEDQAQGLDGW

-682 ESGQNE
+682 ESGQSE
-688 ESTDKSKEGGE
+688 ESADKSKEGGE

>member
-22 AEYSNLFGLS
+22 AEYSDLFGLS

-84 DTGQGVLAPVQYW
+84 DTGQGVLAPVEYW

-105 GISGCEDIINE
+105 GSSEYEDIINE
-116 ALEVDLEPGLG
+116 ALEVDLEPSLG

-147 LNDMKQAI
+147 LNDMKQSM
-155 PKEIQAYHDDES
+155 PKEIQAYHNDEN

-175 IEKVIGS
+175 IEKVINS
-182 EEYKKLVDLQ
+182 EDYKKLVDLQ
-192 NHSKVDPEE
+192 NHPKVDPEE
-201 VEKEAQALQEQY
+201 VEKKAQELQEQY

-231 TIREY
+231 TIRKY

-260 EKQAEIKQLEKSI
+260 EKQAEIKQLKKSI
-273 RNQIISIVDQQVDY
+273 RNQIISIVDQEVDY

-312 GDLQTEEST
+312 GDLQEEGPT
-321 QPNSLLLDVLS
+321 QPNSLLLDVMS
-332 SPSESETNSEP
+332 SPSESETNNES
-343 SSETENLK
+343 SSETENLQ
-351 EFDEVPEVL
+351 EFDETPEVL
-360 SEVQTNDTQQ
+360 SEVQTNDTQ
-370 PDNPTPE
+370 PENPTPE
-377 EDEVD
+377 KDEVD
-382 SSTTASDFIEDD
+382 SSTNAADFIEED
-394 RLPEEPKDEPL
+394 RLPEIPKEEAL
-405 EEPEEEVDLGDLDA
+405 EEAEEEVDLGDLDA

-439 EPAIKEEKSD
+439 EPVIKEEKSD

-462 TEDQSQGLDGW
+462 TEEQEQGLDGW

-488 TKIEEPRDEE
+488 SKTEEPSEEE
-498 KTPKKPNKQASK
+498 KTPKKPNKQTSK

-565 IESKSS
+565 VESKSS
-571 KTKNDS
+571 KTKSDS
-577 SSSKSKSKDSKS
+577 SSSKSKSKTSKS

-604 QYEDYVNRLS
+604 QYEDYVSRLS

-682 ESGQNE
+682 ESGQSE
-688 ESTDKSKEGGE
+688 GSTDKPKEGGE

>member
-22 AEYSNLFGLS
+22 AEYSDLFGLS

-84 DTGQGVLAPVQYW
+84 DTGQGVLAPVEYW

-105 GISGCEDIINE
+105 GTSEYEDIINE
-116 ALEVDLEPGLG
+116 ALEVDLEPSLG

-147 LNDMKQAI
+147 LNDMKQSM
-155 PKEIQAYHDDES
+155 PEEIQAYHNDEN

-175 IEKVIGS
+175 IEKVINS
-182 EEYKKLVDLQ
+182 EDYKKLVDLQ

-201 VEKEAQALQEQY
+201 VEKKAQELQKQY

-236 DAEEGRLDELQKKID
+236 DAEEGRLNELQKKID

-260 EKQAEIKQLEKSI
+260 EKQAEIKQLKKSI

-312 GDLQTEEST
+312 GDLQAEGST
-321 QPNSLLLDVLS
+321 QPNSLLLDVMS
-332 SPSESETNSEP
+332 SPSESETNNES
-343 SSETENLK
+343 SSETENLQ
-351 EFDEVPEVL
+351 EFDETPEVL
-360 SEVQTNDTQQ
+360 SEVQTNDTQ
-370 PDNPTPE
+370 PENSTPE
-377 EDEVD
+377 
-382 SSTTASDFIEDD
+382 
-394 RLPEEPKDEPL
+394 KD
-405 EEPEEEVDLGDLDA
+405 EVDLGDLDA

-439 EPAIKEEKSD
+439 EPVIKKEKSD

-454 EEMKQEEH
+454 EMKQEEH
-462 TEDQSQGLDGW
+462 TEEQEQGLDGW

-488 TKIEEPRDEE
+488 SKTEKPSEEE

-523 EKIFFGV
+523 EKIFFGM
-530 TGAVGVIILILGIS
+530 TGAVGVIILIFGIS

-565 IESKSS
+565 VESKSS
-571 KTKNDS
+571 KTKSDS
-577 SSSKSKSKDSKS
+577 SSSKSKSKTSKS
-589 SDDTDSNKKYKLSKS
+589 SDDTDSGKKYKLSKS
-604 QYEDYVNRLS
+604 QYEDYVSRLS

-646 DGELIVVDEDKKET
+646 DGELIVIDENKKET

-682 ESGQNE
+682 ESGQSE

>member
-10 VLTSGTIPDEVL
+10 VLTSRTIPDKVL
-22 AEYSNLFGLS
+22 AEYSDLFGLS

-63 LIKSGKV
+63 LIRSGKV

-84 DTGQGVLAPVQYW
+84 DTGQGVLAPVEYW

-105 GISGCEDIINE
+105 GSSEYEDIINE
-116 ALEVDLEPGLG
+116 ALEVDLEPSLG

-147 LNDMKQAI
+147 LNDMKQSM
-155 PKEIQAYHDDES
+155 PKEIQAYHNDEN

-175 IEKVIGS
+175 IEKVINS
-182 EEYKKLVDLQ
+182 EDYKKLVDLQ
-192 NHSKVDPEE
+192 NHPKVDPEE
-201 VEKEAQALQEQY
+201 VEKKAQELQEQY

-231 TIREY
+231 TIRKY

-260 EKQAEIKQLEKSI
+260 EKQAEIKQLKKSI

-312 GDLQTEEST
+312 GDLQEEGPT
-321 QPNSLLLDVLS
+321 QPNSLLLDVMS
-332 SPSESETNSEP
+332 SPSESETNNES
-343 SSETENLK
+343 SSETENLQ
-351 EFDEVPEVL
+351 EFDETPEVL
-360 SEVQTNDTQQ
+360 SEVQTNDTQ
-370 PDNPTPE
+370 PENPIPE
-377 EDEVD
+377 
-382 SSTTASDFIEDD
+382 
-394 RLPEEPKDEPL
+394 KD
-405 EEPEEEVDLGDLDA
+405 EVDLGDLDA

-439 EPAIKEEKSD
+439 EPVIKEEKSD
-449 IENGE
+449 MENGE

-462 TEDQSQGLDGW
+462 TEEQEQGLDGW

-488 TKIEEPRDEE
+488 SKTEEPSEEE

-530 TGAVGVIILILGIS
+530 IGAVGVIILILGIS

-565 IESKSS
+565 VESKSS
-571 KTKNDS
+571 KTKSDS
-577 SSSKSKSKDSKS
+577 SSSKSKSKTSKS

-682 ESGQNE
+682 ESGQSE
-688 ESTDKSKEGGE
+688 ESTDKPKEGAE